1 MAPVAKPTEVKAARL
16 RFFISYARE
25 DYNIAIAVN
34 NAIQTAA
41 GPAAEVFMD
50 VALQFGLNFQEEI
63 KSRLDQANV
72 LVVIHSGILKS
83 AFAFP
88 GLELGYFLRV
98 MESEQS
104 PEFPR
109 RIVPI
114 YLDKP
119 PDAIATD
126 NGVNVGISRATLS
139 MSVEEYTATLETIDF
154 DHAAVK
160 LLRQFQQLVSTVREQ
175 HGLASIYEEES
186 QRNLPDLVAKMQLA
200 IFTHLKTTLDPEG
213 TLKPQY
219 QITLKTNDDALR
231 AGSDNQLPPDAR
243 LVPTGNGTMSIFGLA
258 PLELTWEEFQQQT
271 KASKFCD
278 SWVDAITKVV
288 TSSMRNQLAK
298 DNSQVIISYDEKL
311 AYRVILTTGV
321 RYFNGDR
328 EFNIYFVES
337 LRTRFGDYETTVVF
351 EGLELAC
358 RFRSLFLERES
369 EFSSSAC
376 ELARPDA
383 LKKRASDMERELNLL
398 RRDALEAGLDEPA
411 VWLGLIDPDIL
422 VRLAGVW
429 RPLEGRLRDALK
441 QTRTCD
447 AEAIENCRPVLAA
460 VLKEIENAMRS
471 LNAEVIAAMADKLKT
486 TPSI

>member
-1 MAPVAKPTEVKAARL
+1 MALTAKPTEVKAGRF

-50 VALQFGLNFQEEI
+50 FALQFGLNFQEEI
-63 KSRLDQANV
+63 KSRLDQTNV
-72 LVVIHSGILKS
+72 LVVIHSGILRS
-83 AFAFP
+83 AFEFP

-98 MESEQS
+98 MESEPS
-104 PEFPR
+104 PDFPR

-119 PDAIATD
+119 PDAIASD
-126 NGVNVGISRATLS
+126 HGVNVGISRATLS
-139 MSVEEYTATLETIDF
+139 MSVEEYRATLENIDF
-154 DHAAVK
+154 DHATVK
-160 LLRQFQQLVSTVREQ
+160 LLRQFQQLVNTVREQ
-175 HGLASIYEEES
+175 HGLAKLYEEES
-186 QRNLPDLVAKMQLA
+186 QRNLPCLVAKMQLA
-200 IFTHLKTTLDPEG
+200 IFTHLKNTLDPEG

-219 QITLKTNDDALR
+219 QITIRTNDDALR
-231 AGSDNQLPPDAR
+231 AGSDNQLPADAR
-243 LVPTGNGTMSIFGLA
+243 LVPMGNGTMSIFGLA
-258 PLELTWEEFQQQT
+258 PAELTWEDFQKQT

-288 TSSMRNQLAK
+288 TSSLRNQLAK
-298 DNSQVIISYDEKL
+298 DNSQVIVSYDEKL

-328 EFNIYFVES
+328 EFNIYFVEA
-337 LRTRFGDYETTVVF
+337 LRKRFGDYETTVVF

-358 RFRSLFLERES
+358 RFRSLFLEQDS

-383 LKKRASDMERELNLL
+383 VKELASEMEHELNLL
-398 RRDALEAGLDEPA
+398 RRDAVQAGLDEPA

-422 VRLAGVW
+422 VRVARVW
-429 RPLEGRLRDALK
+429 RPLEESLRDVLRRTRKCETETIESCRQAL
-441 QTRTCD
+441 
-447 AEAIENCRPVLAA
+447 IPVL
-460 VLKEIENAMRS
+460 KDIERAMRS

-486 TPSI
+486 APSA